1 MPRFAANLSMLYGD
15 VPLIERIACAAQD
28 GFQGVE
34 CLFPYAVPANA
45 WREALQSA
53 GVEQVLFNA
62 PPGGMSAQ
70 EVDAAWARGD
80 RGTACLPERTDEFRA
95 GIHMA
100 LDHAQAIAC
109 PLVHVMAGV
118 LPAGVERAALQP
130 TYVANLRW
138 AAAQAALRGI
148 TLTIEPINQRDM
160 PGYFLNRQDHAH
172 EILELVGAPNLKVQ
186 MDLYHCQVVEGDVA
200 SKLRQH
206 LPTGR
211 VAHLQI
217 AGVPERHEPDVGELN
232 HRYLFDLIDSL
243 SASAGWPGWV
253 GCEYRPGAG
262 NTVAATREG
271 LARWRAA
278 LLG

>member
-1 MPRFAANLSMLYGD
+1 MPRLAANLSMLYGD
-15 VPLIERIACAAQD
+15 VPLIERIACAALD
-28 GFQGVE
+28 GFEGVE
-34 CLFPYAVPANA
+34 CLFPYAVPAA
-45 WREALQSA
+45 TWRQALHSA
-53 GVEQVLFNA
+53 GVAQVLFNT
-62 PPGGMSAQ
+62 PPGGLKAA
-70 EVDAAWARGD
+70 ECDAAWARGD
-80 RGTACLPERTDEFRA
+80 RGTACLADRTDEFRA

-100 LDHAQAIAC
+100 LDYAQTIAC
-109 PLVHVMAGV
+109 PLVHVMAGI

-138 AAAQAALRGI
+138 AASQAAQRGT

-172 EILELVGAPNLKVQ
+172 EILELVDAPNLKVQ

-243 SASAGWPGWV
+243 SVSSQWQGWV
-253 GCEYRPGAG
+253 GCEYRPSAG